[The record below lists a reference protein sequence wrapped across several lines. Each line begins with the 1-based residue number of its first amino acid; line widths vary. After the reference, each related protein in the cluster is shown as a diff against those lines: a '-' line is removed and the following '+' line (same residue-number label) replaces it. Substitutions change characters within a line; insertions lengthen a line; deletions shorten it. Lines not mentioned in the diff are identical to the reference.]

1 MTGLVDGVSVAHAVP
16 GFVPAGQQGVSAGE
30 ALAANSQRFKFGVEP
45 GERVAAASAGAG
57 AGVVEVGLAGGEML
71 PEAVVLL
78 ARCLQAQQC
87 GLDIAQGSDDLLPV
101 VGFRRL
107 GFGASNALAGGVT
120 SAVEEGGL

>member
-45 GERVAAASAGAG
+45 GERVAAANAGAG
-57 AGVVEVGLAGGEML
+57 AGVVEVGLAGSEL
-71 PEAVVLL
+71 LREAVVLL

-87 GLDIAQGSDDLLPV
+87 GLDFAQGSDDLLPV
-101 VGFRRL
+101 VSFRGLGFRAR
-107 GFGASNALAGGVT
+107 GALAGSVT
-120 SAVEEGGL
+120 SAVEERAL